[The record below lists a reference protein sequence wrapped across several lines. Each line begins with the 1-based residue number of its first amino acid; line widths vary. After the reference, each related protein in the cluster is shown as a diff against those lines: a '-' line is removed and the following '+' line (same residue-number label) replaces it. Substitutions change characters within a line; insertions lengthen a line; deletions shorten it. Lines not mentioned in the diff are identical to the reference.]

1 MKEYIC
7 IIGANSAI
15 AKVFIK
21 KIENFNLILLD
32 KDEINTK
39 HEFIR
44 IDALDLNSI
53 IDAKNKLLTY
63 NLRDKVSSFLYFSS
77 LARKSGKV
85 IRDLKASRGKY
96 KDYADSKINAMRGLC
111 SISNRSLYC

>member
-7 IIGANSAI
+7 IVGANSAI
-15 AKVFIK
+15 AKAFIK

-53 IDAKNKLLTY
+53 I
-63 NLRDKVSSFLYFSS
+63 VSIERENVTKSF
-77 LARKSGKV
+77 
-85 IRDLKASRGKY
+85 
-96 KDYADSKINAMRGLC
+96 KDG
-111 SISNRSLYC
+111 